1 MDNRHEPATKA
12 DIAALTT
19 DVAALKA
26 ATKADIAAVNE
37 RIDMLRSEFQHGFDD
52 LKETLRDSQTEL
64 LKAFYNYAESNNER
78 VTSTEADAASLKKRL
93 GIVEGRLTDVER
105 RLNTPPVQ

>member
-1 MDNRHEPATKA
+1 MDNRHEPATWA
-12 DIAALTT
+12 DIAVLTT
-19 DVAALKA
+19 DIAALKA

-78 VTSTEADAASLKKRL
+78 VTSTEAEAASL
-93 GIVEGRLTDVER
+93 
-105 RLNTPPVQ
+105 